1 MLDDACSEQAANL
14 MAARTDTVFAPP
26 PSLRAVRKRLD
37 GLQVHCG
44 SGERR
49 AATTRPSWPTSN
61 GARRGDVSDPE
72 LDYLDAMGSPDGR
85 ETILLSILSSGAHAL
100 RAARS
105 SWSSAVGRL
114 GCRRA

>member
-49 AATTRPSWPTSN
+49 AATTRPSWPTST
-61 GARRGDVSDPE
+61 GARRGDHPVA
-72 LDYLDAMGSPDGR
+72 DADQFVYMSKHDGR
-85 ETILLSILSSGAHAL
+85 ETILLSIFSSSDHAL
-100 RAARS
+100 RAA
-105 SWSSAVGRL
+105 
-114 GCRRA
+114 

>member
-1 MLDDACSEQAANL
+1 MCRTRSQAQQSSRWA
-14 MAARTDTVFAPP
+14 F
-26 PSLRAVRKRLD
+26 
-37 GLQVHCG
+37 QVHFVP
-44 SGERR
+44 GERR
-49 AATTRPSWPTSN
+49 AGSTRPAWPTSN
-61 GARRGDVSDPE
+61 GARRGHVSDPE